1 MERDL
6 SGFDKNVMEL
16 FDLCKDVLKSNE
28 KRKLK
33 GLDRGTPFLNRL
45 DKYIKIYSKT
55 EPSEHVGYF
64 EKIFNDNKRMIM
76 LGPQRDAWI
85 SDKDIII
92 SYGEDYGLKTEMKFH
107 ISAIYFTSCR
117 MRDEIK
123 EENEGLPDTT
133 DSVELGYP
141 SRFLL
146 FLYRIFREITPSDN
160 EKTKLTV
167 HVETLESSAGVR
179 SSSSNPN
186 DMLSGVFDMFEKA
199 SGTKIPRDK
208 LPGKGTDITKMFGE
222 LLNDEKT
229 KSMIG
234 GVMSSLKDSKNA
246 GDIVTKMIGA
256 LGSAGGNTPSAH
268 VVHEQ
273 ASQIEGSGGVNDEF
287 ADY

>member
-16 FDLCKDVLKSNE
+16 FDVAKEILKAHE
-28 KRKLK
+28 KRRLK
-33 GLDRGTPFLNRL
+33 GLDRSSPFLTHL
-45 DKYIKIYSKT
+45 EKYIKTYSKT
-55 EPSEHVGYF
+55 EPEEHVGYF
-64 EKIFNDNKRMIM
+64 EKVFNDNKRMIM
-76 LGPQRDAWI
+76 LGPQRNWLEDA
-85 SDKDIII
+85 KVII

-107 ISAIYFTSCR
+107 VSSIYFTACK

-141 SRFLL
+141 SRFML

-167 HVETLESSAGVR
+167 HIDTLESSSGVR
-179 SSSSNPN
+179 SASTNPN

-208 LPGKGTDITKMFGE
+208 LPGKGTDITKMFSE

-229 KSMIG
+229 KSMLGNVMQSLNGAG
-234 GVMSSLKDSKNA
+234 GAN
-246 GDIVTKMIGA
+246 DIVSKLVGA
-256 LGSAGGNTPSAH
+256 LGSAGGSTPSAP